1 MVIVAASNKYKINV
15 KKVHSFMLNT
25 WGGGGKKGDPF
36 LKMKIIT
43 AIFKSLDH

>member
-43 AIFKSLDH
+43 AISTCLDH